1 MAFLCILYYVNAP
14 WQYDSVI
21 FYNIVSWTWV
31 KINGL
36 LVPKTLVRV
45 ISYCYTPYIVCETLV
60 IVVAQ
65 YHSSSCSPYHV
76 LFLLTANG
84 RYKQLKYIR
93 TNILHNH
100 KYIHTSD
107 TYYREYMYRL
117 LKKGRRCL

>member
-1 MAFLCILYYVNAP
+1 MALLCILYYVNAP

-21 FYNIVSWTWV
+21 FHNIVSWTRV

-65 YHSSSCSPYHV
+65 YHKFFLFTLSCLIFIDSQRPV
-76 LFLLTANG
+76 QT
-84 RYKQLKYIR
+84 
-93 TNILHNH
+93 H
-100 KYIHTSD
+100 KVH
-107 TYYREYMYRL
+107 
-117 LKKGRRCL
+117 